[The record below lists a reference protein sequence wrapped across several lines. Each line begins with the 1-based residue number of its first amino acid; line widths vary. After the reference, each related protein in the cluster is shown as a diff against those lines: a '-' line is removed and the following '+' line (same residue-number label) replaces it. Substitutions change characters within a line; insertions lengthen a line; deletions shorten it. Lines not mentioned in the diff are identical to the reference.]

1 MAANPATFEQI
12 TLVIAN
18 ILSPIEDY
26 LQPDELREFFA
37 ELGLLFPP
45 ELLDQAVFMN
55 AAQATAASAQQLP
68 ALISGLLAAVEAD
81 DIADI
86 AQKSGALITAIK
98 DLIASFSQLQTRLNA
113 IGGALPGI
121 TPEDLSDFT
130 NQLPERLLAYLFFDY
145 LRLNVPAALAF
156 LELFGV
162 IDRVAQRPGS
172 ADPVRPPY
180 DRITLHLNR
189 LIKIIGAPIDLLR
202 ELYGWDTPSFD
213 GVVLLQRLERVLLSA
228 GVPSSLDIAATPPKL
243 YLLVLEMQPRADLN
257 PRGLGLQLKL
267 ALDPQTITE
276 QRGNWHFETTFA
288 LQAPLGTEITLQPD
302 GTVGFTP
309 PSGSVAGTLG
319 FTARAAN
326 PEPNQPY
333 VLFGKTGETRLEAA
347 ELSILAG
354 VNLSWNPA
362 TNTARGDF
370 RAETKVGGGNLVVK
384 PVGADGFLSTVLPA
398 NGFASHFDLAVG
410 FATNRGFYFVGS
422 SMLEVQFPLHLKTPV
437 VELQS
442 MTLRIAA
449 AGPALPISMGASFNV
464 RLGPL
469 VGTVENLGLTGLLSF
484 PGSGGNIGPADVQ
497 LRFKPPEGI
506 GLALDGGPV
515 TGGGFLFFDPVQ
527 EQYAGGLH
535 LEFEGLTLNAIG
547 LLTTHL
553 PDGSR
558 GFSLLV
564 IVQASGFAPIQLG
577 FGFALTGVG
586 GLLGINRTVAVD
598 VLRAG
603 VRNRTLDA
611 ILFSQDDPAT
621 RASQIISTL
630 QTVFP
635 PAVNQ
640 YVFGPMARITWGTPA
655 LLTIEIALILELPA
669 PLRLIILGR
678 VRTALPDPDHAIIN
692 INLDVVGVIDFDRRE
707 LSVDASLYD
716 STVGPFALTG
726 GMAAR
731 ASWGDNP
738 DFAMALGGFHP
749 AYKAPPGF
757 PELRRLALAL
767 SSGNNPRLRM
777 EAYFALTSNTV
788 QVGARLEFYVEAA
801 GFSLEGGLAFDALI
815 QFSPFRVLVEIYARL
830 ALKRGRRTLMGLD
843 IHVHLSGPAPWVLWG
858 EARFKI
864 FFISFS
870 IPFRATFGR
879 AEDVPAI
886 ERQEVW
892 PKLRDSLAVE
902 GNWSAQLP
910 SESGQLVV
918 LHAETSA
925 GEVLVHPLGSLSVS
939 QNLIPLERTLGLFGS
954 VPPKDYDEFAIV
966 GADGLDIVGPAMQY
980 FAPAQFRQMS
990 DAEKLASPS
999 FERMV
1004 SGVRLAPAAAIAFGY
1019 VQETPLDYEQSV
1031 ILDVEQTAAERLAE
1045 RYTPGGVTIA
1055 ALAEHGPAGT
1065 AEIREQGRAKFAPP
1079 TSGPAVAEP
1088 EFVVVTKDTLT
1099 PVVIDGLDGSYT
1111 SAAERLR
1118 RRADRDELQ
1127 IVRKEE
1133 VVLP

>member
-1 MAANPATFEQI
+1 MAANPGTVEQI
-12 TLVIAN
+12 TLILAN
-18 ILSPIEDY
+18 ILRPIED
-26 LQPDELREFFA
+26 LLEPEELREFFT
-37 ELGLLFPP
+37 ELGLRFPP
-45 ELLDQAVFMN
+45 ELLDQAGFMG
-55 AAQATAASAQQLP
+55 AVQATSASVQQVP
-68 ALISGLLAAVEAD
+68 ELITELLAAIEAEDVPGIVEL
-81 DIADI
+81 
-86 AQKSGALITAIK
+86 SGALTDAIQSVIT
-98 DLIASFSQLQTRLNA
+98 SFSAIQTQMIA
-113 IGGALPGI
+113 VGGSLPGI

-130 NQLPERLLAYLFFDY
+130 NQLPERLLAYLLFDY
-145 LRLNVPAALAF
+145 LRWSIPRALVF

-162 IDRVAQRPGS
+162 IDRVPQRPDS
-172 ADPVRPPY
+172 TDPVRPPY
-180 DRITLHLNR
+180 DRITLRLNR
-189 LIKIIGAPIDLLR
+189 LVEFVGSPINLLR
-202 ELYGWDTPSFD
+202 QLYGWDTPGFD
-213 GVVLLQRLERVLLSA
+213 GVALLQRLERTLLAA
-228 GVPSSLDIAATPPKL
+228 GVPAAFDGSVAPPTLDVMAFR
-243 YLLVLEMQPRADLN
+243 LLPRTDLD
-257 PRGLGLQLKL
+257 PRGLAIRLNLN
-267 ALDPQTITE
+267 LDPQMVTLQLGDWRFDTI
-276 QRGNWHFETTFA
+276 FE
-288 LQAPLGTEITLQPD
+288 LQAPTGSEITIQPN
-302 GTVGFTP
+302 GTLGFKP
-309 PSGSVAGTLG
+309 PSGSAQGKLSFQARSGGAG
-319 FTARAAN
+319 
-326 PEPNQPY
+326 QPY
-333 VLFGKTGETRLEAA
+333 LLFGRTGETRLEAT
-347 ELSILAG
+347 ELALRAG
-354 VNLSWNPA
+354 VDLSWNPA
-362 TNTARGDF
+362 TNAARGDF
-370 RAETKVGGGNLVVK
+370 GAEAKVVGGNLVIK
-384 PVGADGFLSTVLPA
+384 PIGADGFLASVLPA
-398 NGFASHFDLAVG
+398 DGFTAQFDLAVG
-410 FATNRGFYFVGS
+410 FAMRRGFYFAGS
-422 SMLEVQFPLHLKTPV
+422 GMLEVRFPLQLKTPA
-437 VELQS
+437 VELQA
-442 MTLRIAA
+442 MTLRIGAS
-449 AGPALPISMGASFNV
+449 GSTLPISVGASFNV

-469 VGTVENLGLTGLLSF
+469 VGTVENMGLTGLLSF

-506 GLALDGGPV
+506 GLALDAGPV

-611 ILFSQDDPAT
+611 ILFSRDDPIA
-621 RASQIISTL
+621 RAPQIISTL

-635 PAVNQ
+635 PAVDQ
-640 YVFGPMARITWGTPA
+640 YVFGPMAQITWGTPA
-655 LLTIEIALILELPA
+655 LITIEIALILELPA

-678 VRTALPDPDHAIIN
+678 IRTALPDPEQAIIS
-692 INLDVVGVIDFDRRE
+692 INLDVIGVIDFDRRE

-726 GMAAR
+726 DMAAR
-731 ASWGDNP
+731 ARWGDNP

-749 AYKAPPGF
+749 AFKAPPGF

-815 QFSPFRVLVEIYARL
+815 QFSPFRILVEIYAHL

-879 AEDVPAI
+879 VEDVPAI

-892 PKLRDSLAVE
+892 PKLRDSLKLE

-910 SESGQLVV
+910 AECGQLVV
-918 LHAETSA
+918 LRPETSA
-925 GEVLVHPLGSLSVS
+925 TEVLVHPLGSLSVS
-939 QNLIPLERTLGLFGS
+939 QNLVPLERTLGLFGS

-966 GADGLDIVGPAMQY
+966 GVDGLDIVGPTQQY
-980 FAPAQFRQMS
+980 FAPAQFRKMS

-1004 SGVRLAPAAAIAFGY
+1004 SGVRLAPADAIVVGY

-1031 ILDVEQTAAERLAE
+1031 ILDVDQPASERLEE

-1065 AEIREQGRAKFAPP
+1065 AAVREQGRAKFVPP
-1079 TSGPAVAEP
+1079 VPGPAVAEP

-1099 PVVIDGLDGSYT
+1099 PVTIDGLDGSYT
-1111 SAAERLR
+1111 AAAERLR